1 MNTDVYVIG
10 LSRTNLLR
18 IEWGMNWSNGEAKV
32 NTITHG
38 ISYLE
43 EATLIG
49 SEKIAYETL
58 QEIKDNYENI
68 VVICPNIV
76 EACINGGD
84 IDPEKLHIY
93 EVNIGKEIY

>member
-1 MNTDVYVIG
+1 MQTDAYVIG
-10 LSRTNLLR
+10 LSKTNLLY
-18 IEWGMNWSNGEAKV
+18 IEWGINWSNGVAQV
-32 NTITHG
+32 NSITYG
-38 ISYLE
+38 ARYLE

-49 SEKIAYETL
+49 TEKDAYETL

-76 EACINGGD
+76 EVCVNGGG